1 MQFNLL
7 IKKLEKISLELNSII
22 NLLLYEKQIS
32 NTFTLKYSE
41 DLEHILHRKSYI
53 AIGIS
58 IEEIVKLQRVK
69 HWIYY

>member
-53 AIGIS
+53 EKSFFINDG
-58 IEEIVKLQRVK
+58 
-69 HWIYY
+69 